1 MKRSGAAVS
10 AGRMARPARA
20 SNRRRPG
27 SRRHR
32 ERRRGSGVYA
42 PIGSVRRCT
51 AMKLLHV
58 LSAAAIAAPMLGM
71 PAVELAQQSTTPADA
86 PQAGTAISYRSLA
99 DLKVVGAGGERVGEV
114 EEALVDAARRESG

>member
-1 MKRSGAAVS
+1 MS
-10 AGRMARPARA
+10 RPARA
-20 SNRRRPG
+20 SIGGRPGRRRQ
-27 SRRHR
+27 R
-32 ERRRGSGVYA
+32 ERRRGSGVDA
-42 PIGSVRRCT
+42 PIGSVRRGT

-71 PAVELAQQSTTPADA
+71 PAVALAQQRTTPAAA